1 MMLTV
6 SYTSLCN
13 NMKSY
18 MYIVTD
24 DYETMII
31 TKSAALSGANA
42 AVEECRKNFLAKQIR
57 TSYNN

>member
-6 SYTSLCN
+6 SYTSLRD

-18 MYIVTD
+18 MDKVAD

-31 TKSAALSGANA
+31 T
-42 AVEECRKNFLAKQIR
+42 RKKQ
-57 TSYNN
+57 